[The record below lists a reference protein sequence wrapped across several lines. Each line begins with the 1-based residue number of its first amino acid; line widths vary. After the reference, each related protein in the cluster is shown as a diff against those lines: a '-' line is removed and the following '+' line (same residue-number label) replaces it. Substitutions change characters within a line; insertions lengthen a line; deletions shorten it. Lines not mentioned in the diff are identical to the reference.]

1 MIKSAPFDIARH
13 LDNPKVIAHYLA
25 EAFRTRDSKLIRR
38 AVSNVAHAV
47 GVRLK
52 QRRRKRRQ
60 KSEFEQTMKV
70 ARKIMKKRRTALS
83 ELAKK

>member
-1 MIKSAPFDIARH
+1 MVKSTPFDIARH
-13 LDNPKVIAHYLA
+13 LDNPKVIVRYLA
-25 EAFRTRDSKLIRR
+25 EAFQTRDSKLIRR

-47 GVRLK
+47 GVQLK
-52 QRRRKRRQ
+52 QRRRERRQ